1 MSCPMATHG
10 PRPAASGFLDL
21 HTSAQ
26 WFGVHRFVERSL
38 FELCGTWST
47 DHDAAPGDPEGAGR
61 AAEYF
66 AVQSANHGWRLAGW
80 VDRSPASVAPEEG
93 PADTDWRA
101 GIEAARSCSDPLSRL
116 AVHTHVLAPWLAGS
130 YGTHEGLLGSAADGG
145 VLRWLRICRE
155 DVLDAVTRGG
165 VVIDAVLAG
174 RGDPP
179 VDGYDTGGSAAAVGR
194 VLAALM
200 GD

>member
-1 MSCPMATHG
+1 MPSLISPY
-10 PRPAASGFLDL
+10 RPAVWLLALSGLAS
-21 HTSAQ
+21 AIPNQ
-26 WFGVHRFVERSL
+26 
-38 FELCGTWST
+38 
-47 DHDAAPGDPEGAGR
+47 AA
-61 AAEYF
+61 AAE
-66 AVQSANHGWRLAGW
+66 
-80 VDRSPASVAPEEG
+80 PAKITRILPPPGIEL
-93 PADTDWRA
+93 PADWRA